1 MQVNK
6 LRRKTQRCYR
16 VSLYLRLHAADR
28 FGVLKAY
35 LHEKCVEEEVL
46 VGVASLQ
53 FVAACSR
60 IITANLGGSGCC
72 R

>member
-1 MQVNK
+1 MRKATNQQQV
-6 LRRKTQRCYR
+6 CYR

-28 FGVLKAY
+28 FSVAKAY

>member
-1 MQVNK
+1 M
-6 LRRKTQRCYR
+6 
-16 VSLYLRLHAADR
+16 
-28 FGVLKAY
+28 KAY
-35 LHEKCVEEEVL
+35 LHGKCVEEEVL